1 MIKVN
6 QRFIDSFLNNKLLES
21 LRNLNEVKSAVA
33 PTEKIL
39 IAKIDQIIEQI
50 VNIKI

>member
-6 QRFIDSFLNNKLLES
+6 QRFIDSFVNNKLLEC
-21 LRNLNEVKSAVA
+21 LRNLNEIKGAVA
-33 PTEKIL
+33 PTEKLL